1 MKEFIERWY
10 PEFGGAVLASAYF
23 MLRHELSLPPDTVT
37 NLFTAVVSVSAIAVG
52 FLATA
57 QSILFSIEE
66 KRAIRFLKDA
76 GKFGTLI
83 SYMMTAVNL
92 SFLLAAASAVG
103 LLINWKAAATW
114 QIGAFTVWTLLLGTA
129 ALSYYRV
136 VSIFSAILRS
146 TDDA

>member
-1 MKEFIERWY
+1 MTDFIERWY
-10 PEFGGAVLASAYF
+10 PPFGGVVLAAAYF
-23 MLRHELSLPPDTVT
+23 MLRNRLQLPPDTLT
-37 NLFTAVVSVSAIAVG
+37 GLFTAVVSVSAIAVG

-83 SYMMTAVNL
+83 SYMMAAVNL

-103 LLINWKAAATW
+103 LLVKWKVEAKW
-114 QIGAFTVWTLLLGTA
+114 HIYGFTVWVLLLVTA
-129 ALSYYRV
+129 TLSYYRV